1 MFRSSLAVA
10 AGFLALTFTPGAAQA
25 AIVNVGGTN
34 YDVTYFTG
42 AANSNLSKFNT
53 PANGGQMPWWGNSSL
68 AQSFATAV
76 GNQAGLPNLAGDGG
90 PFFAFAPEPG
100 FPRFESWSIDQGIVK
115 KEFWGANVT
124 INSWATASLAPP
136 PAPSGVPGPL
146 PLFGAAA
153 AFSMSRRLRRRIQL
167 VG

>member
-42 AANSNLSKFNT
+42 AANSNLSKFQT

-68 AQSFATAV
+68 TQSFATAV
-76 GNQAGLPNLAGDGG
+76 GNKAGLPNLAGSGG
-90 PFFAFAPEPG
+90 PFFAYAFSQPSV
-100 FPRFESWSIDQGIVK
+100 FSWSLDDVTIVNDA
-115 KEFWGANVT
+115 WGAFVT
-124 INSWATASLAPP
+124 FNSWATASLAPP